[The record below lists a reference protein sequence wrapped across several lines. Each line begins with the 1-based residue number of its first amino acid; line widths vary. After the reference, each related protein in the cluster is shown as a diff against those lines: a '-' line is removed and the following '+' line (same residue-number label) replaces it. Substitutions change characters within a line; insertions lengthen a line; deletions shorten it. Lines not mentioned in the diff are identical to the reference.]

1 MYCNKTW
8 EVGEKG
14 SFLDFNIKVHIHYS
28 TAQTGPDIA
37 ANGVAALAVP
47 GCQVLSRWC
56 MGARARVVRV
66 RGALGPCRC
75 VVWRSSVLGAR
86 CGRGLPVKEPGL
98 IALWQGDQRCGRS
111 VGSWM
116 ACGGRQGWSGTR
128 VLGINRGS
136 RHSTFSGRAHWSKV
150 SQSVFKL
157 D

>member
-1 MYCNKTW
+1 
-8 EVGEKG
+8 
-14 SFLDFNIKVHIHYS
+14 
-28 TAQTGPDIA
+28 
-37 ANGVAALAVP
+37 
-47 GCQVLSRWC
+47 
-56 MGARARVVRV
+56 MGARARVVWV

-128 VLGINRGS
+128 VLGVNRGS
-136 RHSTFSGRAHWSKV
+136 RHSTFSGRAHWSRWTEMGLNLAPCGLCRLNERFLIKGMV
-150 SQSVFKL
+150 ARESNDRGCRRRHPASLFL
-157 D
+157 FSLSPPGGRAFCPS